1 MSARLAFCWDTKP
14 QPPFKLGKRHFYRLR
29 VFRPSGLQ
37 RKLHTSTLS
46 ENVNT
51 AFKKRPD
58 DRNALPVCN
67 AIHLNL
73 N

>member
-1 MSARLAFCWDTKP
+1 MIGVAVEARARQLV
-14 QPPFKLGKRHFYRLR
+14 RHFDEWR

-37 RKLHTSTLS
+37 RKLHTSTLA

-51 AFKKRPD
+51 AFNNRPD
-58 DRNALPVCN
+58 DRNALPVFN

>member
-1 MSARLAFCWDTKP
+1 MSLLT
-14 QPPFKLGKRHFYRLR
+14 LEHFYRKH
-29 VFRPSGLQ
+29 VFRPDGLR

-51 AFKKRPD
+51 AFKIRAD
-58 DRNALPVCN
+58 SRNALPVFN